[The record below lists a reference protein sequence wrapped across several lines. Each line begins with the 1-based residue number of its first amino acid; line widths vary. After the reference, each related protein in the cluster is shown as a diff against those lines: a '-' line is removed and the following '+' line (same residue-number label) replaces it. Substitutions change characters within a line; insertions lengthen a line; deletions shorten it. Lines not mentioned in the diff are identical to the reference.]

1 MIMFGGSHGNRESID
16 NLSESAVG
24 RMFSIY
30 ARGVGGGQEAV
41 EGRSIADEAGGGLQF
56 FERLP
61 LVPAVH
67 EQRLGLLTT
76 RAEVQSAGSTQLS
89 TLRSKQAFLR
99 RFIGG
104 ICGACASWRSTLFQ
118 KVRREEGFGTSSVA
132 VTIVFYV
139 FLVVLNKS
147 SVCSST
153 SHRYV
158 QSWTTQAQGPIAP

>member
-67 EQRLGLLTT
+67 EQRLG
-76 RAEVQSAGSTQLS
+76 
-89 TLRSKQAFLR
+89 FLPA
-99 RFIGG
+99 RFKSCSREHNSESDLGG
-104 ICGACASWRSTLFQ
+104 GGYL
-118 KVRREEGFGTSSVA
+118 VA
-132 VTIVFYV
+132 M
-139 FLVVLNKS
+139 
-147 SVCSST
+147 
-153 SHRYV
+153 
-158 QSWTTQAQGPIAP
+158 

>member
-1 MIMFGGSHGNRESID
+1 MVHPQSLPNSQTLVPTGYQGLLRFLQTRCDYSKCRFPFLESNSFVFSPATYPCFDGGSHGNRESID

-89 TLRSKQAFLR
+89 TLRSKQALR
-99 RFIGG
+99 
-104 ICGACASWRSTLFQ
+104 SQETKSLYT
-118 KVRREEGFGTSSVA
+118 KM
-132 VTIVFYV
+132 IV
-139 FLVVLNKS
+139 
-147 SVCSST
+147 
-153 SHRYV
+153 
-158 QSWTTQAQGPIAP
+158 